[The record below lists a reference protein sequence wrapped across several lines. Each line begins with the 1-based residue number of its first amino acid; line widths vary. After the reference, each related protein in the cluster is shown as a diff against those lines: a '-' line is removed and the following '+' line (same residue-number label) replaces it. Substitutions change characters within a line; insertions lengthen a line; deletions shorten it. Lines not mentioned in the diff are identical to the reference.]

1 MLYPYAKNR
10 VIITSYTVNCVTA
23 GCLIVS
29 YSGIGSST
37 NCIYREDGLRQ
48 QEHDYEDQSFHV
60 KYDEKTRMYG
70 IFDGHD
76 GLQVAKCALDTI
88 AAEVL
93 LNQLEDKVS
102 DEDVKNVL
110 KYVL

>member
-1 MLYPYAKNR
+1 
-10 VIITSYTVNCVTA
+10 
-23 GCLIVS
+23 
-29 YSGIGSST
+29 
-37 NCIYREDGLRQ
+37 
-48 QEHDYEDQSFHV
+48 
-60 KYDEKTRMYG
+60 MYG

-76 GLQVAKCALDTI
+76 GFEVAKYALDTI

>member
-1 MLYPYAKNR
+1 MFSFYLHIFN
-10 VIITSYTVNCVTA
+10 T
-23 GCLIVS
+23 
-29 YSGIGSST
+29 GIGLST

-48 QEHDYEDQSFHV
+48 PEHEYEDQSYHF
-60 KYDEKTRMYG
+60 KCDEKTSMYG

-76 GLQVAKCALDTI
+76 GFEVAKYALDTI

-102 DEDVKNVL
+102 DEDVKTVL
-110 KYVL
+110 KYASLVLGVNIFKPITFTTP